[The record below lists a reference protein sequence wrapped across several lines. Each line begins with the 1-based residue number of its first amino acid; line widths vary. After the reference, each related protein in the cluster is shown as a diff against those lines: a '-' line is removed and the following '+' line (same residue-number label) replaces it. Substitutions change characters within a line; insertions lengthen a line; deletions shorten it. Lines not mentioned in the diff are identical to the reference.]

1 MTDLAG
7 TADAV
12 SPGGGATLSSGGGA
26 TVSSG
31 GGATVSSGGG
41 AAEVDRIVGSI
52 GPRLR
57 ELRLQQSLSLQ
68 QLAERAGVSAAAIHK
83 IERNGMVPTITTLLK
98 LADAFDR
105 PVGYFVDEEADG
117 AGPVAFTPAPDRGAA
132 YTPHAGVKAETISGS
147 YARFFLDGAVTTIEP
162 GAGSGPVLDQHQ
174 GEELLFMLDG
184 GLSFSVDGIEY
195 NLGPGDALHFRTD
208 RPHRWENRRKTAAR
222 VLWIRLRPL

>member
-1 MTDLAG
+1 MTDLA
-7 TADAV
+7 T
-12 SPGGGATLSSGGGA
+12 T
-26 TVSSG
+26 
-31 GGATVSSGGG
+31 GG
-41 AAEVDRIVGSI
+41 AAAVDRIVGSI

-117 AGPVAFTPAPDRGAA
+117 AGPVAFTPAPARGAA
-132 YTPHAGVKAETISGS
+132 YSPHAGVESQSISGS
-147 YARFFLDGAVTTIEP
+147 YARFFLDGAVTTVEP
-162 GAGSGPVLDQHQ
+162 GAGSGAGLSQNQ

-184 GLSFSVDGIEY
+184 ALAFEVDGIEY
-195 NLGPGDALHFRTD
+195 RLAAGDALHFRTD
-208 RPHRWENRRKTAAR
+208 RPHRWENSERTAAR
-222 VLWIRLRPL
+222 ALWIRLRPL

>member
-1 MTDLAG
+1 MTDLA
-7 TADAV
+7 A
-12 SPGGGATLSSGGGA
+12 SGGATA
-26 TVSSG
+26 
-31 GGATVSSGGG
+31 
-41 AAEVDRIVGSI
+41 VDRIVGSI

-117 AGPVAFTPAPDRGAA
+117 AGPVAFTPAPARGAA
-132 YTPHAGVKAETISGS
+132 YSPRAGVEAQSISGS
-147 YARFFLDGAVTTIEP
+147 YARFFLDGAVTTVDA
-162 GAGSGPVLDQHQ
+162 GAGSGAGLSQNQ

-184 GLSFSVDGIEY
+184 ALAFEVDGIGY
-195 NLGPGDALHFRTD
+195 QLGRGDALHFRTD
-208 RPHRWENRRKTAAR
+208 RPHRWENPGTKVAR
-222 VLWIRLRPL
+222 IIWIRLRPL

>member
-1 MTDLAG
+1 MTDLAPS
-7 TADAV
+7 D
-12 SPGGGATLSSGGGA
+12 SS
-26 TVSSG
+26 
-31 GGATVSSGGG
+31 
-41 AAEVDRIVGSI
+41 VDRIVGSI

-117 AGPVAFTPAPDRGAA
+117 AGPVAFTPAPARGAA
-132 YTPHAGVKAETISGS
+132 YSPHAGVAAQAISGS
-147 YARFFLDGAVTTIEP
+147 YARFFLDGAVTTVEA
-162 GAGSGPVLDQHQ
+162 GAGSGAALGQHQ

-184 GLSFSVDGIEY
+184 TLAFEIDGIDHR
-195 NLGPGDALHFRTD
+195 LQPGDALHFRTD
-208 RPHRWENRRKTAAR
+208 RPHRWLNSDTTVAR